1 MTEGTLRMSIRE
13 HLRAEVCQQ
22 LLAKKIS
29 EQAAAKRLGVSTRQV
44 RRLKKRLAQEGAAG
58 IIHRL
63 RGRPANRKTD
73 ADIQTQVGN
82 LYRETYRGWNLA
94 HFSEWLKA
102 KHGIDLSRET
112 VRQILLNEPERPRRK
127 PRDPHRRWRERRAQE
142 GELVQLDT
150 SIHPWLGKGGEK
162 SVLISAIDDATSKVL
177 WSEFFA
183 RDGTLENLSVIEK
196 IVRKHGIFA
205 SLYLDRAGKFFLA
218 DEAYTRAIER
228 GESGL
233 TQFGRVMEV
242 LGIETIKA
250 RSPQAKG
257 RIERSFN
264 TFQDRLVKELALMG
278 ITRREEANRYLQEV
292 YLPHHNANF
301 SVSAADSGLGYV
313 RVVEELDY
321 ASVFCLRETRV
332 IRNDYTI
339 SLGGVCWQLS
349 GQGLRAREQV
359 EIRTWLDG
367 SVHVYFGGA
376 EVSAERI
383 YRRTG

>member
-13 HLRAEVCQQ
+13 HLRVEVCQQ

-29 EQAAAKRLGVSTRQV
+29 EQAAAKRLGLSSRQV
-44 RRLKKRLAQEGAAG
+44 RRLKKRVAKEGAEG
-58 IIHRL
+58 VVHRL
-63 RGRPANRKTD
+63 RGRSSKRKITD
-73 ADIQTQVGN
+73 SIVTQVSQ
-82 LYRETYRGWNLA
+82 LYDEKYAGWNMS
-94 HFSEWLKA
+94 HFCEWLKA
-102 KHGIDLSRET
+102 EHGIELSREA
-112 VRQILLNEPERPRRK
+112 VRQILLSEPERPRRK
-127 PRDPHRRWRERRAQE
+127 SRSPHRRWRERRAQE

-264 TFQDRLVKELALMG
+264 TFQDRLVKELALLG

-292 YLPHHNANF
+292 YLPRHNERFAVVADRKSTRLN
-301 SVSAADSGLGYV
+301 SSHIPLSRMPSSA
-313 RVVEELDY
+313 
-321 ASVFCLRETRV
+321 
-332 IRNDYTI
+332 
-339 SLGGVCWQLS
+339 
-349 GQGLRAREQV
+349 
-359 EIRTWLDG
+359 
-367 SVHVYFGGA
+367 
-376 EVSAERI
+376 
-383 YRRTG
+383 